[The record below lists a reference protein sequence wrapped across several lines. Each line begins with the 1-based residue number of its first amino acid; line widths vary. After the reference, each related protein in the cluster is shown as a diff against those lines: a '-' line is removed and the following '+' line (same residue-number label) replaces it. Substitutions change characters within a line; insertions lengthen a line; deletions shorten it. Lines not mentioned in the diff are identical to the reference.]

1 MTDNTINRASTVPPE
16 VRAQVERAMGDPMRM
31 MPSER
36 LALERQGFVANP
48 DIWGALWPAW
58 LRDMAVERPM
68 ENEP

>member
-1 MTDNTINRASTVPPE
+1 MNVRASTVPPE
-16 VRAQVERAMGDPMRM
+16 IRAQVERAEGDPMRAL
-31 MPSER
+31 PSER
-36 LALERQGFVANP
+36 LAL